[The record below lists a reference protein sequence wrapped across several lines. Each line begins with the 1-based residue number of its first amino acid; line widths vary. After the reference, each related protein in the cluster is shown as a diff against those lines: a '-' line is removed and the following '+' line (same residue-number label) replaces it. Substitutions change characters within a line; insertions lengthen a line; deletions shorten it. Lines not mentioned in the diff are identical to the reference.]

1 MRAFLRPEFFPAPV
15 PYAVAVT
22 AKRSLLRFCVAMLRL
37 MLRLFLRKSLILKQ
51 CYMLR
56 FFTQVYGGQI
66 GKACQQVQNV
76 VRYILGRL
84 HI

>member
-1 MRAFLRPEFFPAPV
+1 MLCFH
-15 PYAVAVT
+15 
-22 AKRSLLRFCVAMLRL
+22 VAMLRL
-37 MLRLFLRKSLILKQ
+37 MLRLFSRKSLILKQ

-66 GKACQQVQNV
+66 GRACQQVQFV
-76 VRYILGRL
+76 LRYILGRL